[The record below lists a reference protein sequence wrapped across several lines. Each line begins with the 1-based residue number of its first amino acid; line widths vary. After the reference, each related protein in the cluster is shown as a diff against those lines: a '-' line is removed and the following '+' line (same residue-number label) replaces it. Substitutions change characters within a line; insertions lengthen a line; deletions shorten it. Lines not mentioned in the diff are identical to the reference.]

1 MNVNPK
7 VMMSCINITGLN
19 IQYFKEFTGNSFFL
33 LFCLFVFVRLRMSQM
48 FFLMDR

>member
-19 IQYFKEFTGNSFFL
+19 IQYFKEFNSFFL

-48 FFLMDR
+48 FFLMGR